1 LTGAARVGFAGP
13 GAVLI
18 AAAVWG
24 TSGTAAALLPQVS
37 PLTVG
42 SLTLAVSGV
51 VLAATAARGVGGLL
65 RQRSAWPLLIVSAGA
80 LAIYIL
86 AFFAGMALA
95 GVALGTVVAIASSPL
110 FVQAIETAVG
120 RSWPAPR
127 WLVAAVVTLI
137 GVVLLVGGRVGED
150 GPGSSLVG
158 GVSLALIAGLA
169 YAVFTVGTAR
179 LLRRADVHGVG
190 VPDRAVIGAVQLLT
204 VVPLLVV
211 AIIAGVPKV
220 DDVAAW
226 GVLLYIGLVPTAVGY
241 LLYTRGLARVSA
253 ATAALLTLLEPVV
266 AAVLAAVLLDQRL
279 SVVGWTGIVVTLLG
293 LALAALPAQRRAA
306 TIR

>member
-1 LTGAARVGFAGP
+1 MLV
-13 GAVLI
+13 

-24 TSGTAAALLPQVS
+24 TSGTAAAFLPHVS
-37 PLTVG
+37 PLTIG

-65 RQRSAWPLLIVSAGA
+65 RRRSAWPLLMASAAA
-80 LAIYIL
+80 LAVYIL

-110 FVQAIETAVG
+110 FVQAIETVIG
-120 RSWPAPR
+120 RSWPARR
-127 WLVAAVVTLI
+127 WLVAAGVTLI
-137 GVVLLVGGRVGED
+137 GVVLLVGGRADEE

-179 LLRRADVHGVG
+179 LLRRGEG
-190 VPDRAVIGAVQLLT
+190 TPDRAVIGAVQLLT

-211 AIIAGVPKV
+211 AVIAGVPPAA
-220 DDVAAW
+220 DVAAW

-279 SVVGWTGIVVTLLG
+279 SVAGWTGIVVTLVG
-293 LALAALPAQRRAA
+293 LALAAVPGRRRPAS
-306 TIR
+306 IR